1 MIDVLSCSEF
11 TFDVHDI
18 KIQALAGNICNS
30 HKSLNKE
37 MCFFLFL
44 VVDSARH
51 YTRQWFYEKTNF
63 ENDCKENFNEMIV
76 YLFIYFYQQLSF

>member
-1 MIDVLSCSEF
+1 MSLMLANAVTTTRCNMIDVLSCSEF

-37 MCFFLFL
+37 MCGFFFFPFL
-44 VVDSARH
+44 VEDRARH
-51 YTRQWFYEKTNF
+51 NARP
-63 ENDCKENFNEMIV
+63 
-76 YLFIYFYQQLSF
+76 

>member
-11 TFDVHDI
+11 KFDVHDI

-37 MCFFLFL
+37 VFFFIACGRQRKTLHKTGFL
-44 VVDSARH
+44 RKQILRMTVKKALARGSIRLH
-51 YTRQWFYEKTNF
+51 
-63 ENDCKENFNEMIV
+63 M
-76 YLFIYFYQQLSF
+76 S

>member
-30 HKSLNKE
+30 NKSLNKE
-37 MCFFLFL
+37 MCFFHLLWETVQDSGFL
-44 VVDSARH
+44 TKHILRMTVKKALMRGSIRLRVIISD
-51 YTRQWFYEKTNF
+51 
-63 ENDCKENFNEMIV
+63 
-76 YLFIYFYQQLSF
+76 